1 MDSISVC
8 PISCTVYKFLC
19 SVLYI
24 FASTYNGLY
33 LTITNG
39 SAMSA
44 CTSRLWSEMIELLE
58 PNSEYSEYSDLELE
72 DKGGRV
78 ANER

>member
-1 MDSISVC
+1 
-8 PISCTVYKFLC
+8 
-19 SVLYI
+19 
-24 FASTYNGLY
+24 
-33 LTITNG
+33 
-39 SAMSA
+39 MSA
-44 CTSRLWSEMIELLE
+44 CTSRLWSEMIKLLE